1 VRLVNLNHHGTLGE
15 DRSVNRDHVAAVE
28 DAEQEDES
36 IEELFGQLWAIPNP
50 DKARVPNPTGGERRL
65 VWIRKDL
72 VREKR
77 FRPEDCFPM
86 GRILRFDGPPT
97 RL

>member
-1 VRLVNLNHHGTLGE
+1 
-15 DRSVNRDHVAAVE
+15 VAEVE
-28 DAEQEDES
+28 DAEQEAES

-50 DKARVPNPTGGERRL
+50 DKARVPNLMGGERRL

-72 VREKR
+72 VREKC
-77 FRPEDCFPM
+77 FRPDDCFPM
-86 GRILRFDGPPT
+86 GRIQRFNGPPT